1 MDFQTLKELDK
12 EYVMQTYRRFD
23 VAFDHGTGATLVDVA
38 GKEYIDFTSGI
49 GVNSLGYGNEKWVG
63 AIVEQAVKLGHIS
76 NLFYTAPYIQLAQTL
91 VERAGMSAAFFA
103 NSGAE
108 ANEGIIKL
116 ARKYSFD
123 RYGKGRGTILTLKNS
138 FHGRTVT
145 TLSATGQDVFHNFF
159 FPFNDG
165 FRHAEPTIDSIAEVA
180 GHDVCAVLLELVQG
194 EGGVYPMERDFVHD
208 LAVLCAERDWLLL
221 IDEVQTGIG
230 RTGTLFAYQ
239 QYGILPDA
247 VSFAKGIAGG
257 LPFGGFL
264 ANERCRDVLT
274 PGTHAT
280 TFGGNPVCA
289 AAAKAVLDT
298 LTDEFLEQVSQKGKY
313 LKDAISKM
321 KLPCL
326 GEARGMGLM
335 IGVQVADGY
344 ENRDLAA
351 QLMDKGLLV
360 LTAGHNTL
368 RLLPPLVIT
377 KEEIDR
383 GLDIMR
389 KTLKDVIPCE

>member
-12 EYVMQTYRRFD
+12 QYVMQTYRRFD
-23 VAFDHGTGATLVDVA
+23 VAFDHGVGATLYDVA

-108 ANEGIIKL
+108 ANEGVIKL

-165 FRHAEPTIDSIAEVA
+165 FRHAEPTMDSIAEVA

-264 ANERCRDVLT
+264 ANERCRDVLG

-298 LTDEFLEQVSQKGKY
+298 LNDAFLEEVSQKGTY

-326 GEARGMGLM
+326 GDVRGLGLM
-335 IGVQVADGY
+335 MGIQVADGY

-351 QLMDKGLLV
+351 QLMDRGLLV

-377 KEEIDR
+377 KDEMDR
-383 GLDIMR
+383 GLAILEE
-389 KTLKDVIPCE
+389 TLKDVIPCD